1 MDIRRIILK
10 TSWRALVPTALIN
23 IPIVGLIFL
32 LGAYPVFSIFP
43 ELESTGESITYFY
56 AAAIL
61 SSPKAWLVFYV
72 YYFLFIFHISILSN
86 YVRTKNS

>member
-1 MDIRRIILK
+1 MDIRRILLK
-10 TSWRALVPTALIN
+10 TSWRALIPTALIN
-23 IPIVGLIFL
+23 IPVVGMIFL
-32 LGAYPVFSIFP
+32 LAAYPVFSIFP
-43 ELESTGESITYFY
+43 ELETTGKAITYFY

-72 YYFLFIFHISILSN
+72 YYFSLIFLASLLFN